1 MHHTITPHN
10 TLRHLMLKATHPPT
24 EPPLVLPPPLW
35 VSADYQAQGSYRQ
48 EGPVERVD
56 SGDSA
61 LQGSTFTNISGFSK
75 LTVESMRERVRS
87 SNSSMVGDNAQA
99 APPNAQLVSGLASL
113 QERFRRLQEDKSR
126 PGSAAAGGEQ
136 GLD

>member
-1 MHHTITPHN
+1 M
-10 TLRHLMLKATHPPT
+10 
-24 EPPLVLPPPLW
+24 
-35 VSADYQAQGSYRQ
+35 
-48 EGPVERVD
+48 ERVD

-61 LQGSTFTNISGFSK
+61 LQGSTFTNVSGFSK

-87 SNSSMVGDNAQA
+87 SNSSMVGDNGGQA

-126 PGSAAAGGEQ
+126 PGSAAAIGEH
-136 GLD
+136 GLE